1 MSPELL
7 GPDSGVT
14 RGAGPLPSGPRTL
27 CSKDDCYFN
36 VVSHV
41 KEESGRGND
50 SDHLGK
56 DRGGQGQVR
65 VDARV
70 TALEN
75 EPRGRGSRDGDR
87 ETCCLLSGN

>member
-14 RGAGPLPSGPRTL
+14 RGAGPFPSGPRTL
-27 CSKDDCYFN
+27 CSKDDRYFN
-36 VVSHV
+36 IISHV

-56 DRGGQGQVR
+56 DCRGQGQVH

-75 EPRGRGSRDGDR
+75 EPRAVGA
-87 ETCCLLSGN
+87 ETGTARRAAC